1 MSFEKFK
8 FSKSWVPDRDV
19 PYFPTIETDE
29 AQVRADMQLLHDE
42 ARDAIHA
49 LIDALFEKTGADNI
63 GATLDGAQATLQA
76 VLNVLIEAKHEHAD
90 QQAVDEVAMNFKGF
104 AVTETLVRDHTKIPT
119 SEAVLDQMVE
129 AGLGDMQRAEYDPS
143 GKRVDVYAYAEQQVA
158 EHVNEENPHGITAEM
173 LGLGNVSDTSDED
186 KPLSTAAQT
195 ALAGKVDKT
204 AVIDI
209 AHGGTGA
216 TTAALAR
223 NALGLGNTTG
233 ALPIAN
239 GGTGATTVAAARNAL
254 GLGNTSSY
262 LPIANGGTGANT
274 AAKARSALG
283 AMATSGGTF
292 TGAVTTKG
300 IKLTSG
306 VDYGTDK
313 SKVSSPVAGQLFF
326 EKV

>member
-1 MSFEKFK
+1 MSFEKFD

-29 AQVRADMQLLHDE
+29 TQVRADMQLLHDE

-49 LIDALFEKTGADNI
+49 LIDALYDMSATGNI
-63 GATLDGAQATLQA
+63 GAEVDGAHATLQA
-76 VLNVLIEAKHEHAD
+76 VLETLLKAKHEHDD
-90 QQAVDEVAMNFKGF
+90 QPAVDEVAMNFKGF

-119 SEAVLDQMVE
+119 SEAVLDQMAE
-129 AGLGDMQRAEYDPS
+129 AGLGDMQRAEYDPA
-143 GKRVDVYAYAEQQVA
+143 GKRVDIYTYAEQQVA
-158 EHVNEENPHGITAEM
+158 GHINAENPHGITAEM
-173 LGLGNVSDTSDED
+173 LGLGNVSDTSDAD
-186 KPLSTAAQT
+186 KPISVLTQE
-195 ALAGKVDKT
+195 ALDGKVGKAD
-204 AVIDI
+204 VIDI

-239 GGTGATTVAAARNAL
+239 GGTGATTVAGARNAL
-254 GLGNTSSY
+254 GLGNTSGY
-262 LPIANGGTGANT
+262 LPIANGGTGAAT
-274 AAKARSALG
+274 AAAARTALG
-283 AMATSGGTF
+283 VMPLAGGAF
-292 TGAVTTKG
+292 TGKITTKG

>member
-1 MSFEKFK
+1 MPFEKFEFTK
-8 FSKSWVPDRDV
+8 DWRNPADFG
-19 PYFPTIETDE
+19 TIETDE
-29 AQVRADMQLLHDE
+29 AQVREDMQVLHDE
-42 ARDAIHA
+42 AKAAIHR
-49 LIDALFEKTGADNI
+49 LIDALFAQTGADNI
-63 GATLDGAQATLQA
+63 GADMDGVQATLQN
-76 VLNVLIEAKHEHAD
+76 VLNALLASKHEHAD
-90 QQAVDEVAMNFKGF
+90 LPGVEETAQNFKGF

-119 SEAVLDQMVE
+119 SAAVLDQMAE

-143 GKRVDVYAYAEQQVA
+143 GKRVDIYAYAEEKVA
-158 EHVNEENPHGITAEM
+158 EHVNEDNPHGITAEM
-173 LGLGNVSDTSDED
+173 LGLGNVSDTSDAD
-186 KPLSTAAQT
+186 KPISVLTQE
-195 ALAGKVDKT
+195 ALDGKVGKAD
-204 AVIDI
+204 VIDI

-274 AAKARSALG
+274 AAAARTALG
-283 AMATSGGTF
+283 VMPLAGGAF
-292 TGAVTTKG
+292 TGKVTMKG

-306 VDYGTDK
+306 TDYGTDK